1 MKQFG
6 QNELNFPAY
15 NLMYFAFLS
24 LNIFFLFSTFSLL
37 MTLRKIAN
45 TGDGH
50 LMCKRY
56 CMAAC
61 GLEKNAMSTLKKQ
74 TNKQNK
80 NSFLPGKVYR
90 FNP

>member
-1 MKQFG
+1 MRSIGNVNKNAKDNKNEKRKIKEFG

-15 NLMYFAFLS
+15 NLIYFVFLS

-37 MTLRKIAN
+37 MTLRRIAN

-56 CMAAC
+56 
-61 GLEKNAMSTLKKQ
+61 
-74 TNKQNK
+74 
-80 NSFLPGKVYR
+80 
-90 FNP
+90 

>member
-24 LNIFFLFSTFSLL
+24 LNTFFLFSTFSLL

-56 CMAAC
+56 CMGPC
-61 GLEKNAMSTLKKQ
+61 GLAKEAMLTLK
-74 TNKQNK
+74 NKQNK
-80 NSFLPGKVYR
+80 SENSFLPGKVYR